1 MSKLSNTVD
10 KKKSITEFII
20 VVVIIALL
28 MKIFIDFFF
37 EQRAKVTST
46 VLVAITQQFTTKV
59 NLVHSAWLTSSQPQ
73 VVKLRQLSG
82 KASQLVPVNTKGWVD
97 VKGSNQK
104 CQRIW
109 QHVLMTPLLVANTEV
124 VALEINGESTSN
136 QYICRYQLISG
147 EFFDYHPKNGKVFKY

>member
-1 MSKLSNTVD
+1 MSKLSKTVD
-10 KKKSITEFII
+10 KKKSLTEFII
-20 VVVIIALL
+20 VIIIIGIL
-28 MKIFIDFFF
+28 MNLFINLFF
-37 EQRAKVTST
+37 EQRAKLTNSI
-46 VLVAITQQFTTKV
+46 LLSISQQFTTKV
-59 NLVHSAWLTSSQPQ
+59 NLVRSAWLTSSQPQ
-73 VVKLRQLSG
+73 VVKLLQLSG
-82 KASQLVPVNTKGWVD
+82 KGSQLVPVNTKGWVD

>member
-20 VVVIIALL
+20 VIIIIGIL
-28 MKIFIDFFF
+28 MKVFIDFFF
-37 EQRAKVTST
+37 EQRAKVSNSL
-46 VLVAITQQFTTKV
+46 LVAITQQFATKV

-82 KASQLVPVNTKGWVD
+82 KGSQLVPVNTQGWVD

-109 QHVLMTPLLVANTEV
+109 QHVLIMPLLVANTEV
-124 VALEINGESTSN
+124 VVLDINVEPASGK
-136 QYICRYQLISG
+136 YICRYQLTSG
-147 EFFDYHPKNGKVFKY
+147 EFFDYYPKNGKVKYQ